1 MPDFILCFVCIE
13 SQILSFE
20 ICIETNSEIV
30 NDIKQ
35 YLSFM

>member
-1 MPDFILCFVCIE
+1 MPVFILCYVCIE
-13 SQILSFE
+13 SQILRFE
-20 ICIETNSEIV
+20 ICIETYSEIV